1 MDRLEPELA
10 GAGTALNIYAEIGR
24 SKIFFVLKF
33 EFLGLRLARFQNFI
47 KFGPVFKRQK
57 RTKNGGLQKY
67 ANENEAL
74 TQRAILIYFYL
85 LEKLSYLLTMTML
98 VMVWQEAYGK
108 GRMARGVWQGAS
120 IPSWGVQVG
129 RRQPQDVRLADG
141 YP

>member
-1 MDRLEPELA
+1 M
-10 GAGTALNIYAEIGR
+10 
-24 SKIFFVLKF
+24 VKF

-98 VMVWQEAYGK
+98 VMVWQGAYGK
-108 GRMARGVWQGAS
+108 GRMARFVCLFVGGSQLAGVHSKTSRKNRATS
-120 IPSWGVQVG
+120 T
-129 RRQPQDVRLADG
+129 
-141 YP
+141 